1 MSHVALFYEK
11 KEKEKV
17 KCYLCPH
24 LCVLKPGER
33 GKCDVRMNKDGTLI
47 AENYG
52 LCSAVQIDPI
62 EKKPLYHFCP
72 GSQILSIG
80 SIGCNLKCNFCQ
92 NCDISQ
98 TSVEQFLR
106 GEYYEPDEIVE
117 MAREFPENLG
127 IAFTYNEPVIYYE
140 FMLDIAPKIKEL
152 GMKNVM
158 ISNGFVNKEPFD
170 KILPYI
176 DAFNIDLKSFRNS
189 FYRDITGARL
199 RPVKETLKM
208 IRNSGKHLEITNLVI
223 PSLNDGPDDFHRM
236 VKWIRDELGRDTV
249 LHLSRYF
256 PAYKSRIQKTPSSV
270 LFSLAEIA
278 RQFLDYVY
286 LGNITGSESQN
297 TICNKCGRM
306 VILRN
311 GYFVQKTGINEHG
324 KCIHCNNKIIE
335 C

>member
-1 MSHVALFYEK
+1 MSHIALFYE
-11 KEKEKV
+11 EKEKKKV
-17 KCYLCPH
+17 KCHLCPH
-24 LCVLKPGER
+24 LCLLRSGER
-33 GKCDVRMNKDGTLI
+33 GKCDVRMNLDGKLI

-92 NCDISQ
+92 NCEISQ
-98 TSVEQFLR
+98 TSIEQFLK
-106 GEYYEPDEIVE
+106 GEFYEPEEIVE

-127 IAFTYNEPVIYYE
+127 VAFTYNEPVIYYE
-140 FMLDIAPKIKEL
+140 FMYDIAPRIKEL
-152 GMKNVM
+152 GKKNVM
-158 ISNGFVNKEPFD
+158 ISNGFVSKEPFD
-170 KILPYI
+170 RILPYI

-189 FYRDITGARL
+189 FYKDITGARL
-199 RPVKETLKM
+199 RPVKETLKT
-208 IRNSGKHLEITNLVI
+208 IRESDKHLEITNLVI
-223 PSLNDGPDDFHRM
+223 PTLNDDPDDFHRM
-236 VKWIRDELGRDTV
+236 VKWIRDELGKDTV

-256 PAYKSRIQKTPSSV
+256 PAYKSRIPKTPSSV
-270 LFSLAEIA
+270 LFSLSEIA
-278 RQFLDYVY
+278 RQFLNYVY

-297 TICNKCGRM
+297 TICNRCGRM

-311 GYFVQKTGINEHG
+311 GYSVQKAGIDEQG
-324 KCIHCNNKIIE
+324 KCIYCNNKIIE